1 MPPVAGIRTG
11 VATLSRMA
19 YLDRLLAPG
28 ERIVVRTRRHAIVL
42 IRSVGA
48 ALVVVLA
55 GLFLAV
61 YVGGVGRFAETER
74 VWAWGGVGIALVGLC
89 VALPAW
95 LRWRSEEYLVTD
107 RRVIQLEGV
116 LSKRVLDSSLE
127 KINDVRLSQ
136 SLAGRLL
143 GFGTIEILTASET
156 GMNRLDQV
164 PAPLEFK
171 RAMMATRG
179 GTGTPS
185 VVGLAT
191 LPAPASTANRLA
203 ELEDLRRRGLISE
216 DEYSA
221 KRAAILDG
229 V

>member
-1 MPPVAGIRTG
+1 MT
-11 VATLSRMA
+11 

-28 ERIVVRTRRHAIVL
+28 ERIVVRTRRHAVVL
-42 IRSVGA
+42 MRSVGA
-48 ALVVVLA
+48 AAFVVLA

-61 YVGGVGRFAETER
+61 YVGGVGRFAETDR
-74 VWAWGGVGIALVGLC
+74 VWAWGGAGLAVLGLF

-107 RRVIQLEGV
+107 RRVIQLEGFV
-116 LSKRVLDSSLE
+116 SKRVLDSSLD

-179 GTGTPS
+179 GAGAPS
-185 VVGLAT
+185 SAGLAT
-191 LPAPASTANRLA
+191 LPAPAPTANRLA

-216 DEYSA
+216 DEYHA

-229 V
+229 L

>member
-1 MPPVAGIRTG
+1 MTYI
-11 VATLSRMA
+11 
-19 YLDRLLAPG
+19 DRLLAPG
-28 ERIVVRTRRHAIVL
+28 ERVVVRTRRHAVVL
-42 IRSVGA
+42 LRNVGA
-48 ALVVVLA
+48 ALFVILA
-55 GLFLAV
+55 GAFLAV
-61 YVGGVGRFAETER
+61 YVGGVGRFPEPAR
-74 VWAWGGVGIALVGLC
+74 VWAWGGVGIAVVGLLI
-89 VALPAW
+89 ALPAW

-116 LSKRVLDSSLE
+116 LSKKVLDSSLE

-136 SLAGRLL
+136 SLAGRLF

-179 GTGTPS
+179 GAGAPA
-185 VVGLAT
+185 VPLAT
-191 LPAPASTANRLA
+191 LPGPASTADRLA
-203 ELEDLRRRGLISE
+203 ALDDLKRRGLISE
-216 DEYSA
+216 DEYRS

>member
-1 MPPVAGIRTG
+1 
-11 VATLSRMA
+11 MA

-28 ERIVVRTRRHAIVL
+28 ERVVVRTRRHAVVL
-42 IRSVGA
+42 LRNVGA
-48 ALVVVLA
+48 ALFLTLA

-61 YVGGVGRFAETER
+61 YVGGVGRFPEPAR
-74 VWAWGGVGIALVGLC
+74 MWAWGGVGLAVVGLLI
-89 VALPAW
+89 ALPAW

-116 LSKRVLDSSLE
+116 LSKRVLDSNLE

-136 SLAGRLL
+136 SLAGRLF

-164 PAPLEFK
+164 PRPLEFK
-171 RAMMATRG
+171 SAMMATRG
-179 GTGTPS
+179 GAVAAAVAP
-185 VVGLAT
+185 LAA
-191 LPAPASTANRLA
+191 LPGSASTADRLA
-203 ELEDLRRRGLISE
+203 ALEDLKRQGLISE
-216 DEYSA
+216 DEYRS
-221 KRAAILDG
+221 KRAAILDA

>member
-1 MPPVAGIRTG
+1 
-11 VATLSRMA
+11 MA

-28 ERIVVRTRRHAIVL
+28 ERIVVRTRRHAVVL
-42 IRSVGA
+42 LRSIGA
-48 ALVVVLA
+48 AVCVVLA

-61 YVGGVGRFAETER
+61 YVGGAGRFAETGR
-74 VWAWGGVGIALVGLC
+74 VWAWGGVGLALVGLL

-95 LRWRSEEYLVTD
+95 LRWRNEEYLVTD
-107 RRVIQLEGV
+107 RRVIQLEGFV
-116 LSKRVLDSSLE
+116 SKRVLDSSLD

-179 GTGTPS
+179 GAGAPS
-185 VVGLAT
+185 SAGLAT
-191 LPAPASTANRLA
+191 LPAPAPTANRLA

-216 DEYSA
+216 DEYHA

-229 V
+229 L